1 MWFLNHVF
9 CLFPK
14 GNNNFKNTPQ
24 IFSFLFFQFFLC
36 LTDSEW
42 GGVGEGGGIP
52 EVELF
57 CFPPHFLSHI

>member
-36 LTDSEW
+36 LTDPEW
-42 GGVGEGGGIP
+42 GGGGWGWNP
-52 EVELF
+52 
-57 CFPPHFLSHI
+57 